1 MNSALFFHAMILNI
15 IQGIQLDAVNSASK
29 RSEIEL
35 QFLHNI
41 GFKKVKMIPEGVIQ
55 SLKKLELS
63 KYNQSSI

>member
-29 RSEIEL
+29 RSEVEL

-41 GFKKVKMIPEGVIQ
+41 GFKKVIPEGVIQ
-55 SLKKLELS
+55 SLKKPELN
-63 KYNQSSI
+63 KYN